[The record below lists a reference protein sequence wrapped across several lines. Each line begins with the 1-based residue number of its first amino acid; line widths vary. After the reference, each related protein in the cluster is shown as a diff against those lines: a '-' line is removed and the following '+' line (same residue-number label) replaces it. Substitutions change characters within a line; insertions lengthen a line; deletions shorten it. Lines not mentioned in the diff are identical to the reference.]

1 MKEIN
6 LNIIGSIVVGLIAS
20 AFIGV
25 SLAIIIRIVG
35 LLAY

>member
-1 MKEIN
+1 MKEII

-25 SLAIIIRIVG
+25 SLAIIIRVVHY
-35 LLAY
+35 LTF